1 MTQATPITAEFNWTF
16 DEMKAMQE
24 ALTMTPVAS
33 KSKTSGFSWITY
45 VLLPVAIIIMITNN
59 SINFRFPVIDN
70 IKDNLPMI
78 FIYIVPVLALWAVFS
93 YAQKNN
99 LRKAFINSPD
109 SNKRIHIALT
119 PDEVVLTS
127 EALETR
133 LKWTRF
139 IEVRHTSKGFCFLQT
154 PQAGVWI
161 PIHAFKST
169 ADIESVSEMARR
181 LTPKFTTTNI

>member
-1 MTQATPITAEFNWTF
+1 MTQTKNITVEFIWTI

-24 ALTMTPVAS
+24 ALTIVSVAH
-33 KSKTSGFSWITY
+33 KDKPSGFSWITY
-45 VLLPVAIIIMITNN
+45 ILLPIAIIIMITNN
-59 SINFRFPVIDN
+59 SINFRFPAINN

-78 FIYIVPVLALWAVFS
+78 FIYLVPVLVLWAVFS

-109 SNKRIHIALT
+109 SNKHIHITLT
-119 PDEVVLTS
+119 PNEVVLTS

-139 IEVRHTSKGFCFLQT
+139 IEVRRTSKGFCFLQS
-154 PQAGVWI
+154 PQTGFWL

-169 ADIESVSEMARR
+169 ADVESVSEMARH
-181 LTPKFTTTNI
+181 LTPKFTVTNV

>member
-1 MTQATPITAEFNWTF
+1 MTEETPITAEFIWTF

-24 ALTMTPVAS
+24 ALAMTPVAS

-45 VLLPVAIIIMITNN
+45 VLLPVAIIIMIANN
-59 SINFRFPVIDN
+59 SINFRFPAIDN

-99 LRKAFINSPD
+99 LRKAFINNPD
-109 SNKRIHIALT
+109 SNKRIHITLT

-139 IEVRHTSKGFCFLQT
+139 IEVRHTSKGFCFLQS
-154 PQAGVWI
+154 PQTGFWL

-169 ADIESVSEMARR
+169 ADVESVSEMARH
-181 LTPKFTTTNI
+181 LTAKFTVTSV